1 MELKLFIIIPV
12 MGALIGWITNV
23 IAIRLIFRPYKPIKL
38 PIINFS
44 IQGVIPKRRHEI
56 AASIG
61 RIVEEELFS
70 MEDLIPV
77 FEQSINDTV
86 VIKNI
91 ASIIKFN
98 LIDKMPRIL
107 PAKLKVAVG
116 NLIEDIL
123 VKELIKILPGLLR
136 QGLKNLNGNIN
147 IHGIVEEKINSLEL
161 EGLENLI
168 ISVTKRELKH
178 IEYLGGILG
187 FIIGLGQ
194 VLIIVLLLM

>member
-1 MELKLFIIIPV
+1 